1 MSMIKIMNKGV
12 GMSHEEHGHAFKKE
26 HWEGA
31 MGHAHEEGQCSK
43 ETLMRG
49 A

>member
-1 MSMIKIMNKGV
+1 MIKIMNKGV
-12 GMSHEEHGHAFKKE
+12 GMSQEEHGHASKNE

-31 MGHAHEEGQCSK
+31 MGHAPGEGQCSK